1 MNTRTDAV
9 AQLEQAIG
17 YEFADRELLERALTH
32 SSVGDGARAVSHYQR
47 LEFLGDRVL
56 GLSVSAMLFE
66 TFPKADEGELSR
78 RLAELVR
85 KETCAEV
92 ADEWGAGPHVRFG
105 GGESLDGDSK
115 KVTILADICESIIGA
130 VFLDAGFEAA
140 KALVA
145 RSWAGRMMS
154 PRRPLRDSKTAL
166 QEWAQARALPTPVY
180 REVERLGPAHAPVFT
195 VDVTVE
201 GFTAVS
207 ASGASKRVAEQ
218 AAAQAF
224 LEREG
229 VIEKKPRRA
238 LAEGET
244 IG

>member
-1 MNTRTDAV
+1 M
-9 AQLEQAIG
+9 
-17 YEFADRELLERALTH
+17 
-32 SSVGDGARAVSHYQR
+32 
-47 LEFLGDRVL
+47 L